1 MPIRYLA
8 LGDSYTIGEGVP
20 ENERWPNRLADKLR
34 ENGYQ
39 VDVTIIAHAG
49 WTTYQLADGIRAANP
64 QGTYDL
70 VSLMIGV
77 NNQGLGRKIEN
88 YRSQFQALL
97 DQAIVFV
104 GGEAD
109 RVIVLSLPDWSI
121 TPFADGWD
129 IAKVSAEVNE
139 YNAINRAASEQAG
152 AHYIDLN
159 PVFQQAATDPSLL
172 GPDGFHPTGKMYS
185 LWTELI
191 FPEVLDSLR
200 E

>member
-39 VDVTIIAHAG
+39 VDLTIIAHAG

-97 DQAIVFV
+97 DQAIVFA
-104 GGEAD
+104 GGKAD

-159 PVFQQAATDPSLL
+159 PVFRQAATDPSLL